1 MTEDSR
7 DEKHIHKIK
16 QANKD
21 GFLKWWEIIYTWWIW
36 PDLYSKHYFALK
48 TLYSHINTTYVFH
61 CEDDQIFK
69 KTDFNYLELSKK
81 ILDSDPT
88 VGLVQLRDLIGDF
101 NLKKTGIMKSRY
113 YELLTDERIEYFG
126 HSFVVMSTID
136 WCRWFSLQPWLR
148 RLKEMEKI
156 MFDGSVSTVD
166 EGGWWD
172 KMIARWLHAVV
183 IDPPIFNHIN
193 PIFNSTKTIKNQG
206 LRVRL
211 RQTLSWTVKYRSRLV
226 FLYLKDL
233 FQ

>member
-7 DEKHIHKIK
+7 DSKHIDKIK

-21 GFLKWWEIIYTWWIW
+21 GFLEWWKIIYTWWIW

-113 YELLTDERIEYFG
+113 YELLTDEKIEYFG
-126 HSFVVMSTID
+126 HNFIVMSVVD
-136 WCRWFSLQPWLR
+136 GCRWFSLQPGLR
-148 RLKEMEKI
+148 RLEEMKEI
-156 MFDGSVSTVD
+156 MFDGSVSAVD
-166 EGGWWD
+166 EGGWGD